1 MELMDQTDMLII
13 AGGDGTLQEVQKYLH
28 NMVSDNLNIFNKC
41 FSALYMTHVFV
52 HCISHR

>member
-28 NMVSDNLNIFNKC
+28 KVGLLKKNISDNLTIFNC
-41 FSALYMTHVFV
+41 LHVLNFTH
-52 HCISHR
+52 R

>member
-1 MELMDQTDMLII
+1 MLII

-28 NMVSDNLNIFNKC
+28 KVVSDNFSIFNIC
-41 FSALYMTHVFV
+41 FCALYLNLTHLFM